1 MILPWEE
8 IDRIPPG
15 APSMRVKRL
24 RHIQY
29 RAMWRVLFEGVE
41 YYANDD
47 ELDLLWMG
55 KTPTDLE
62 LELCDEEEHAA

>member
-1 MILPWEE
+1 
-8 IDRIPPG
+8 
-15 APSMRVKRL
+15 MRVKRL

>member
-1 MILPWEE
+1 
-8 IDRIPPG
+8 
-15 APSMRVKRL
+15 MRVKRL
-24 RHIQY
+24 RHIQH